1 MKRIFALTL
10 ALITALGMFGL
21 VAAAESN
28 VTNGNTEKEPLKFN
42 SDGSFKIMQIA
53 DIQDIIIFKG
63 LNRLFITDLVD
74 KEKPDLV
81 VLTGDNISNGA
92 GKIFNWF
99 VEKSIDKFMRIFEE
113 KGVPVAIV
121 YGNHD
126 EENCMNKEEQW
137 EVYEKY
143 NCFVGVRDSEELSG
157 FGTYYLP
164 INASDSD
171 KQKFTLWFFDSQD
184 YNKDES
190 VGGYGCVEKDQIEWY
205 IKTEKALTEAN
216 GGEIIPSF
224 AFQHIIVPEIFDVL
238 YKVGEADKETGEMTK
253 KLDAPG
259 PVYGEQ
265 TISENGFVYAFP
277 EKYADEDTF
286 LSETCC
292 PPKYSNGQADALVD
306 NGRVLGIA
314 VGHDHKNSFVIPYK
328 GLDIVQTP
336 TASFGSYGDINRGAR
351 TITLNEKDLTSY
363 ETDVIFFR
371 DYYDLEDE
379 EMKLRFIFS
388 NGDGERGTWE
398 RLKAYFKYIF

>member
-1 MKRIFALTL
+1 MKRIIALTL
-10 ALITALGMFGL
+10 ALITALGMFGIA
-21 VAAAESN
+21 AAAEAN
-28 VTNGNTEKEPLKFN
+28 VTTGNIEKEPLKFN
-42 SDGSFKIMQIA
+42 EDGSFKILQIA
-53 DIQDIIIFKG
+53 DIQDIFIFKG
-63 LNRLFITDLVD
+63 LNALFITDLLE
-74 KEKPDLV
+74 KENPDLV

-92 GKIFNWF
+92 GFIPWLVK
-99 VEKSIDKFMRIFEE
+99 KSIDKFMKIFEE

-143 NCFVGVRDSEELSG
+143 SCFVGVRDSEELSG

-164 INASDSD
+164 ILASDSD
-171 KQKFTLWFFDSQD
+171 KQKFTLWMFDSQD
-184 YNKDES
+184 YNKDET
-190 VGGYGCVEKDQIEWY
+190 VGGYGCVEKDQIDWY
-205 IKTEKALTEAN
+205 VRTENALTEAN
-216 GGEIIPSF
+216 GGEPIPSF
-224 AFQHIIVPEIFDVL
+224 AFQHIIVPEIYDLL
-238 YKVGEADKETGEMTK
+238 YKVGEADMEKYEMTK
-253 KLDAPG
+253 ELEAPG

-265 TISENGFVYAFP
+265 TIIENGFVYAFP

-286 LSETCC
+286 LSETPC

-306 NGRVLGIA
+306 NGKVLGIA
-314 VGHDHKNSFVIPYK
+314 VGHDHKNSFIIPYK

-379 EMKLRFIFS
+379 EMNLRFIFS

-398 RLKAYFKYIF
+398 RLSAFLKYIF

>member
-1 MKRIFALTL
+1 MKRIIALTL
-10 ALITALGMFGL
+10 ALITAFGMFGL
-21 VAAAESN
+21 VAVAEAN
-28 VTNGNTEKEPLKFN
+28 VTTGNAEKEPLKFN
-42 SDGSFKIMQIA
+42 EDGSFKILQIA
-53 DIQDIIIFKG
+53 DIQDIFIFKG
-63 LNRLFITDLVD
+63 LNALFITDLLE
-74 KEKPDLV
+74 KENPDLV

-92 GKIFNWF
+92 GFIPWLVK
-99 VEKSIDKFMRIFEE
+99 KSIDKFMKIFEE

-143 NCFVGVRDSEELSG
+143 DCFIGVRDSEDLSG

-184 YNKDES
+184 YNKDET
-190 VGGYGCVEKDQIEWY
+190 VGGYGCVEKDQIDWY
-205 IKTEKALTEAN
+205 VRTEKALTEAN
-216 GGEIIPSF
+216 DGEPIPSF
-224 AFQHIIVPEIFDVL
+224 AFQHIIVPEIYDLL
-238 YKVGEADKETGEMTK
+238 YKVGEADMEKYEMTK
-253 KLDAPG
+253 ELEAPG
-259 PVYGEQ
+259 PIYGEQ
-265 TISENGFVYAFP
+265 TIIENGYVYAFP

-286 LSETCC
+286 FSETPC

-306 NGRVLGIA
+306 NGKVLGIA

-351 TITLNEKDLTSY
+351 TITLNENDLTSY

-398 RLKAYFKYIF
+398 RLSAFLKYIF

>member
-1 MKRIFALTL
+1 MKRILALTL
-10 ALITALGMFGL
+10 ALLTAFSLFGI
-21 VAAAESN
+21 AAMAE
-28 VTNGNTEKEPLKFN
+28 TEPAKEKEPLKFN
-42 SDGSFKIMQIA
+42 EDGSFKIMQIA

-63 LNRLFITDLVD
+63 LNRLFITDLVE

-92 GKIFNWF
+92 GKLIDWF
-99 VEKSIDKFMRIFEE
+99 VKKSIDKFMSIFESRNI
-113 KGVPVAIV
+113 PVAIV

-126 EENCMNKEEQW
+126 EENCMTKEEQW

-157 FGTYYLP
+157 YGTYYLP

-184 YNKDES
+184 YNKDEE
-190 VGGYGCVEKDQIEWY
+190 VGGYGCVEKDQIDWY
-205 IKTEKALTEAN
+205 IKTEKTLTEAN
-216 GGEIIPSF
+216 GGEAIPSF

-238 YKVGEADKETGEMTK
+238 YKVGKVDEESGEII
-253 KLDAPG
+253 KLEAPG
-259 PVYGEQ
+259 PVYKEQ
-265 TISENGFVYAFP
+265 TITENGFVYAFP

-292 PPKYSNGQADALVD
+292 PPKYTNGQADALID
-306 NGRVLGIA
+306 NGKVLGIA
-314 VGHDHKNSFVIPYK
+314 VGHDHKNSFIIPYK

-336 TASFGSYGDINRGAR
+336 TASFGSYGDLNRGAR
-351 TITLNEKDLTSY
+351 TIILNEKDLTSY
-363 ETDVIFFR
+363 ETDVIFFK

-379 EMKLRFIFS
+379 EMKLRITFS

-398 RLKAYFKYIF
+398 RLWAFIKYIF